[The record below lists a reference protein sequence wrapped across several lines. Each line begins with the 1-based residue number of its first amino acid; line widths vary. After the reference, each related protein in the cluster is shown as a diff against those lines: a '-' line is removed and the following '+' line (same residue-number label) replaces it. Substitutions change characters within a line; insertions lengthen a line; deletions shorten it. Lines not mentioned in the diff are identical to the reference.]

1 MMDWLTIS
9 ALILIG
15 IGLIIIEIIFVP
27 GTTIVGILGFLM
39 GGYGIYLGYDYFGN
53 TTGHIVLTSSVTL
66 AFVCIFYSFKSGAWK
81 QFANK
86 SAINSKVNEG
96 LTLELKKGDLG
107 QSTSSLKPIGK
118 GIFNDKEYEVTSQGN
133 FITEKQSIKIIKIEK
148 NKIFVESSN

>member
-1 MMDWLTIS
+1 MEWLTIS

-27 GTTIVGILGFLM
+27 GTTIVGVLGFLM

-81 QFANK
+81 KFANK
-86 SAINSKVNEG
+86 SVIKSKVNEG
-96 LTLELKKGDLG
+96 LTLDLKEGDLG
-107 QSTSSLKPIGK
+107 QSASSLKPIGK

-133 FITEKQSIKIIKIEK
+133 FISEKQSIKIIKIEK

>member
-1 MMDWLTIS
+1 MMEWLTIS

-27 GTTIVGILGFLM
+27 GTTIVGILGFAM
-39 GGYGIYLGYDYFGN
+39 SGYGIYLGYDYFGN
-53 TTGHIVLTSSVTL
+53 TTGHIVLTSSVIL

-81 QFANK
+81 KFANK
-86 SAINSKVNEG
+86 SAIKSKVNEG
-96 LTLELKKGDLG
+96 LTIDLKEGDLG

-133 FITEKQSIKIIKIEK
+133 FITEKQPIKIIKIEK